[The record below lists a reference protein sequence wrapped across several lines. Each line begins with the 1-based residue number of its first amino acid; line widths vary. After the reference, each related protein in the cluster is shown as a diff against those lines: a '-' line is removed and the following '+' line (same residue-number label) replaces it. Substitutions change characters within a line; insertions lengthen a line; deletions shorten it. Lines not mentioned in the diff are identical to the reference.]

1 MLYLCLVGA
10 LGSFTM
16 SDTAT
21 GPMSWEQTSDE
32 NQDYGRDTNA
42 DCYFV
47 AGTRASIAVP
57 TMRIWE
63 NSGDESCWFKP
74 LEISK
79 LEFEEVDP
87 LVQQLLH
94 FSEVSMHSHRAC
106 CCHYADIAILL

>member
-1 MLYLCLVGA
+1 MLYVHVVGA

-21 GPMSWEQTSDE
+21 GPMSWEQTSGE
-32 NQDYGRDTNA
+32 NKDYGRDTNA

-79 LEFEEVDP
+79 LEFEELDP

-94 FSEVSMHSHRAC
+94 FSEVSLHFHHAC
-106 CCHYADIAILL
+106 CGH